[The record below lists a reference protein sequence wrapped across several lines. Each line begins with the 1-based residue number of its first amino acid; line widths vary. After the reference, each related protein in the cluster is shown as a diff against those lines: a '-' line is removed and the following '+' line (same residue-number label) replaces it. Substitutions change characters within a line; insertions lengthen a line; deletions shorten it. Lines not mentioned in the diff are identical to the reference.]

1 MLETRIF
8 KILNSGYATV
18 IGAILAIFVGLYF
31 PEIGKSLTP
40 FGNIFLTFISISV
53 IPIIFSSVTCSVIRM
68 LSNKLSEITASK
80 IIFTFAGVLFLAAL
94 VGLLTGIFINPGEKI
109 MKSEFI
115 ANMIFQD
122 VQNSVQ
128 ELSIF
133 EPFSSIQKFSF
144 TDFISTLLPKNPFAA
159 FAEGNIIQILSV
171 SILVGFAIAHLERE
185 KREITLR
192 SLTVLMQSFKKILKI
207 PMKILP
213 IGMFLLLA
221 SGMAKIELED
231 LLAMKQFIFSTI
243 FAFTALIFIAFI
255 LFARYSPVGFLKSI
269 KAIKEAVVVAFST
282 CSNQATLPFL
292 ITSLRDKFRLAEQS
306 VDLAIPLGVT
316 MCRVS
321 NVAYYAFISIFIASI
336 YNHPLS
342 IYEHGFIILGAI
354 ITSFAS
360 SGANG
365 IVAIGMISIIMDPL
379 NLPISSIMVILIAV
393 DPIIEPFR
401 TVTSLIMNA
410 AVSCFIIN
418 SKRKKVSCK

>member
-133 EPFSSIQKFSF
+133 EPFSSMQKFSF

-269 KAIKEAVVVAFST
+269 KAIKEAVVVAF
-282 CSNQATLPFL
+282 
-292 ITSLRDKFRLAEQS
+292 
-306 VDLAIPLGVT
+306 
-316 MCRVS
+316 
-321 NVAYYAFISIFIASI
+321 
-336 YNHPLS
+336 
-342 IYEHGFIILGAI
+342 
-354 ITSFAS
+354 
-360 SGANG
+360 
-365 IVAIGMISIIMDPL
+365 
-379 NLPISSIMVILIAV
+379 
-393 DPIIEPFR
+393 
-401 TVTSLIMNA
+401 
-410 AVSCFIIN
+410 
-418 SKRKKVSCK
+418 